1 MRNIFSVK
9 DNPNDQVPREVYGYR
24 PYLLAFSAS
33 WACMYPNPTP
43 AVSLPML
50 TDKAA
55 MYGYDSA
62 FIGGTLNLSSFQ
74 RTFGLDTASD
84 SAKADLSSNIVST
97 FQGGAFFGCA
107 SSFFL
112 AERFGRRPTLIISAV
127 IFSIGAALQMIGR
140 LDCLYAG
147 RALTGWG
154 VGASAMILPVYVSE
168 CSPALIRGRLVGT
181 FEIMLQVALVFG
193 FWVNYG
199 VNKNISPDGNKQWH
213 IPVAVQFVPAAL
225 LIIFM
230 IPMIESPRWLVSRGR
245 LQDAR
250 KTLSWVRNLPEDH
263 AFIDHEMSMI
273 ETAIEH
279 ELASTRQT
287 GNLRQLVSELFQPG
301 VRGRVVL
308 SCGLVTF
315 QNFTG
320 INAINYYSPTIFKSI
335 GFTGT
340 SVGLLA
346 TGIFGIVKMAA
357 TMLYAMLLVDKLGRR
372 PLLLIGG
379 VGSGL
384 AMFYLAGYS
393 KVSGSFEHI
402 PPMDAGAKTA
412 VAMVY
417 IYAIFYGMSWNGIP
431 WLFTSEVIPNRVRTL
446 GMAFCICIQW
456 VTQFIIVY
464 SLPHMVLGITYGTF
478 LFFGSCTVLAIL
490 FAWFFIPETKGVQL
504 EDMDLLF
511 GQDVSILA
519 PTARQNYLRGI
530 EARAMVFDAEDKA
543 QAAGIERV

>member
-1 MRNIFSVK
+1 MRNPMAVRASSPEGEDI
-9 DNPNDQVPREVYGYR
+9 PREIYGFR
-24 PYLLAFSAS
+24 PYLLAISAS
-33 WACMYPNPTP
+33 WA
-43 AVSLPML
+43 S
-50 TDKAA
+50 A

-62 FIGGTLNLSSFQ
+62 FIGGTLSLPSFQ
-74 RTFGLDTASD
+74 RTYGLDTASD
-84 SAKADLSSNIVST
+84 SAKANLSSNIVST

-107 SSFFL
+107 LSFL
-112 AERFGRRPTLIISAV
+112 VAERFGRRPTLILAAI

-140 LDCLYAG
+140 LDCLYVG

-154 VGASAMILPVYVSE
+154 VGSSAMILPIYVSE

-181 FEIMLQVALVFG
+181 FEVMLQAALVCG

-199 VNKNISPDGNKQWH
+199 VNKNISPEGNMQWH
-213 IPVAVQFVPAAL
+213 IPVAVQFVPAGL
-225 LIIFM
+225 LVIFM
-230 IPMIESPRWLVSRGR
+230 IPMIESPRWLVSKGK

-250 KTLSWVRNLPEDH
+250 KNLSWVRNLPQDH
-263 AFIDHEMSMI
+263 AYIDREMSMI
-273 ETAIEH
+273 EVAIEH
-279 ELASTRQT
+279 EVSSTGQRGNWRQIF
-287 GNLRQLVSELFQPG
+287 SELFQPG

-308 SCGLVTF
+308 SCGLVSF

-357 TMLYAMLLVDKLGRR
+357 TMLYAAFLVDKLGRR

-379 VGSGL
+379 VGSGI

-417 IYAIFYGMSWNGIP
+417 IYALFYGMSWNGIP
-431 WLFTSEVIPNRVRTL
+431 WLFTSEIIPNRVRTL
-446 GMAFCICIQW
+446 GMAFCICVQW
-456 VTQFIIVY
+456 VTQFIVVY
-464 SLPHMVLGITYGTF
+464 SLPHMVIGITYGTF
-478 LFFGSCTVLAIL
+478 LFFGACTVFAII
-490 FAWFFIPETKGVQL
+490 FAWLFIPETKGVQL

-511 GQDVSILA
+511 GPDVPILA
-519 PTARQNYLRGI
+519 SRARDNYLQGI
-530 EARAMVFDAEDKA
+530 AARALDERDGGKMKA
-543 QAAGIERV
+543 TEIEQV

>member
-1 MRNIFSVK
+1 MH
-9 DNPNDQVPREVYGYR
+9 NPIAVRASSPEGEDVPREIYGFR
-24 PYLLAFSAS
+24 PYLLAISAS
-33 WACMYPNPTP
+33 WA
-43 AVSLPML
+43 S
-50 TDKAA
+50 A

-62 FIGGTLNLSSFQ
+62 FIGGTLSLPSFQ
-74 RTFGLDTASD
+74 RTYGLDTASD
-84 SAKADLSSNIVST
+84 SVKANLSSNIVST

-107 SSFFL
+107 SSFL
-112 AERFGRRPTLIISAV
+112 VAERFGRRPTLILAAI

-140 LDCLYAG
+140 LDSLYVG

-154 VGASAMILPVYVSE
+154 VGSSAMILPIYVSE

-181 FEIMLQVALVFG
+181 FEVMLQAALVCG

-199 VNKNISPDGNKQWH
+199 VNKNISPEGNMQWH
-213 IPVAVQFVPAAL
+213 IPVAVQFVPAGL
-225 LIIFM
+225 LVIFM
-230 IPMIESPRWLVSRGR
+230 IPMIESPRWLVSKGK

-250 KTLSWVRNLPEDH
+250 KNLSWVRNLPQDH
-263 AFIDHEMSMI
+263 AYIDREMSMI
-273 ETAIEH
+273 EVAIEH
-279 ELASTRQT
+279 EVSSTGQRGNWRQIF
-287 GNLRQLVSELFQPG
+287 SELFQPG
-301 VRGRVVL
+301 VRGRIVL
-308 SCGLVTF
+308 SCGLVSF

-357 TMLYAMLLVDKLGRR
+357 TMLYAAFLVDKLGRR

-379 VGSGL
+379 VGSGI

-417 IYAIFYGMSWNGIP
+417 IYALFYGMSWNGIP
-431 WLFTSEVIPNRVRTL
+431 WLFTSEIIPNRVRTL
-446 GMAFCICIQW
+446 GMAFCICVQW
-456 VTQFIIVY
+456 VTQFIVVY
-464 SLPHMVLGITYGTF
+464 SLPHMVIGIAYGTF
-478 LFFGSCTVLAIL
+478 LFFGACTVFAII
-490 FAWFFIPETKGVQL
+490 FAWLFIPETKGVQL

-511 GQDVSILA
+511 GPDVPILA
-519 PTARQNYLRGI
+519 SRARDNYLKGI
-530 EARAMVFDAEDKA
+530 AARALDERDGGKMKA
-543 QAAGIERV
+543 TEIEHV